1 MLDVL
6 IRHEQ
11 GGVMADN
18 DTRAVM
24 EGYLQALR
32 DRAAFDQFFAT
43 DVTWTT
49 METGEQIHGRE
60 QVRDLIVGLHTQAF
74 DARPELG
81 GLVTGDGSAML
92 EARFVGEHTGE
103 FGGLAATGR
112 HVDVPY
118 CVAYDV
124 AGGQITALRAY
135 MPVAALRAQLVEAAE
150 PATTPA

>member
-1 MLDVL
+1 
-6 IRHEQ
+6 
-11 GGVMADN
+11 MADN

-24 EGYLQALR
+24 QGYLQALR

-49 METGEQIHGRE
+49 METGEEIHGRE

-92 EARFVGEHTGE
+92 EARFIGTHTGD
-103 FGGLAATGR
+103 FGGLAPTGR